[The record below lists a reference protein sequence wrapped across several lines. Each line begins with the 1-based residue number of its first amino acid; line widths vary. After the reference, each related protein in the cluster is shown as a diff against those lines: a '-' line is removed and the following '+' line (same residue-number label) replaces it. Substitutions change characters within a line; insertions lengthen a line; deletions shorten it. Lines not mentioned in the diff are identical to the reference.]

1 VKPRLTLFLQNEIER
16 ENDCGADIVFRFADG
31 VSDDGNDSDPK
42 DDRPICF
49 NSEWWYPIFS
59 LRIAAFRFV

>member
-1 VKPRLTLFLQNEIER
+1 VKPRLTLFLQNEIVR

-42 DDRPICF
+42 DDRPIVSIQNGGIRF
-49 NSEWWYPIFS
+49 
-59 LRIAAFRFV
+59 FRLG